1 MTEELQQL
9 KDVYLFLLTERARVQ
24 FERFNRSLRLYDD
37 GKQVAVLKMLIK
49 PKRQEIE
56 AIQKEL
62 QLEEPS

>member
-24 FERFNRSLRLYDD
+24 FERIERSLRIYSDEE
-37 GKQVAVLKMLIK
+37 QVTILKMLIK
-49 PKRQEIE
+49 PKRQDIE